1 MCQPISVPHV
11 TYDVLLHQMFMQL
24 LISMNL
30 NLHNGDGEMLIS
42 YKM

>member
-1 MCQPISVPHV
+1 
-11 TYDVLLHQMFMQL
+11 MFMQL

-30 NLHNGDGEMLIS
+30 NLKNKGGEMLIS

>member
-1 MCQPISVPHV
+1 
-11 TYDVLLHQMFMQL
+11 MQL

-30 NLHNGDGEMLIS
+30 NLQNGGGQMLIS